1 MIVHKDIKLSSHT
14 TIKIGGKAKY
24 FVTVESTKD
33 LKNALQYA
41 HTKGIPFFIISGG
54 SNTIFSDE
62 GYQGVVIKIK
72 IEGIK
77 IVRENEKNVYIK
89 AFAGTNWD
97 SFVKYCVDNGYQG
110 IECLS
115 GIPGS
120 VGATPIQNV
129 GAYGQE
135 VSQTVHS
142 VECIDKENFKKI
154 ILHNQ
159 DCKFSYRDSFFKS
172 HRKLIIT
179 SVIFKLQKSPQA
191 KVSYPQVVQKL
202 NSDIATLNEVRSAVI
217 KLRREKSM
225 ILDLKD
231 TNTKSVGSFF
241 KNPIISKKAFT
252 VLQKKHGDIPFWNNG
267 SSYKISAAWLIEMS
281 GFTKG
286 YNYNQKIGL
295 STKHTLA
302 IVNKNHATSSDLVM
316 FVKLIQEKV
325 YEQFSILLIPEP
337 ILVGIAL

>member
-1 MIVHKDIKLSSHT
+1 MIVQKDIKLSTHT

-24 FVTVESTKD
+24 FVTVHSIKE
-33 LKNALQYA
+33 LKKSLLYA
-41 HTKGIPFFIISGG
+41 TRKSLPSFIISGG

-62 GYQGVVIKIK
+62 GYQGVIIKTK
-72 IEGIK
+72 IEGTK
-77 IVRENEKNVYIK
+77 IVKENKKSIYIK

-97 SFVKYCVDNGYQG
+97 TFVKYCVDNGYQG

-142 VECIDKENFKKI
+142 VECIDKDSFKKI
-154 ILHNQ
+154 ILSNQ
-159 DCKFSYRDSFFKS
+159 ECKFSYRDSFFKG
-172 HRKLIIT
+172 HQELIIT
-179 SVIFKLQKSPQA
+179 SVIFKLRKLLRA
-191 KVSYPQVVQKL
+191 KVNYPQVIQKL
-202 NSDIATLNEVRSAVI
+202 SSSVATLSKVRSTVI
-217 KLRREKSM
+217 ALRKEKSM

-231 TNTKSVGSFF
+231 PNTRSVGSFF
-241 KNPIISKKAFT
+241 KNPIVGKNEFNL
-252 VLQKKHGDIPFWNNG
+252 LQEKHGDIPFWNNG

-286 YNYNQKIGL
+286 YNYNPKVGL

-302 IVNKNHATSSDLVM
+302 VVNKNHATSSDLVM
-316 FVKLIQEKV
+316 FVKLIQEEV
-325 YEQFSILLIPEP
+325 YKQFSIQLIPEP